1 MAEVPMWL
9 GDDGVHLAV
18 PADQL
23 LPEELERLTDLWREK
38 LRNSP
43 VWDQVV
49 EQFGPEKAEEILR
62 NCRAELR

>member
-1 MAEVPMWL
+1 MWL

-43 VWDQVV
+43 LWDQVV